1 MKKGETNLIFD
12 INKISDFVFG
22 DADKRSSEVEITE
35 NYVYDSE
42 SDKMVPN
49 TRQVKEVKV
58 KDLNK
63 EEMYWINEFNSFER
77 GYNKTI
83 GGIHERRVC
92 VYSTSLNGTC
102 VERILGN
109 GKTPDGTKVSRC

>member
-12 INKISDFVFG
+12 INKITDFVFG

-58 KDLNK
+58 KDDIGQFSIRYDMIKMFIDIMDSVEDLSALTLGQEITVNTMEAYELIK
-63 EEMYWINEFNSFER
+63 ELKQDNDE
-77 GYNKTI
+77 
-83 GGIHERRVC
+83 
-92 VYSTSLNGTC
+92 
-102 VERILGN
+102 
-109 GKTPDGTKVSRC
+109 

>member
-58 KDLNK
+58 KDDIGQFSIRYDMIKMFIDIMDSVEDLSALTLGQEITVNTMEAYELIK
-63 EEMYWINEFNSFER
+63 ELKQDNDE
-77 GYNKTI
+77 
-83 GGIHERRVC
+83 
-92 VYSTSLNGTC
+92 
-102 VERILGN
+102 
-109 GKTPDGTKVSRC
+109 

>member
-35 NYVYDSE
+35 NYVYDE
-42 SDKMVPN
+42 KNDKMVPN

-58 KDLNK
+58 KDDIGQFSIRYDMIKMFIDIMDSVEDLSALTLGQEITVNTMEAYELIK
-63 EEMYWINEFNSFER
+63 ELKQDNDE
-77 GYNKTI
+77 
-83 GGIHERRVC
+83 
-92 VYSTSLNGTC
+92 
-102 VERILGN
+102 
-109 GKTPDGTKVSRC
+109 